1 MKSKRQNLRPGF
13 RIQLMKCLKSPLL
26 LPQISR
32 EQQSR
37 LFFLLHHEPLNL
49 QYQRSNTSAS
59 PQKMTSTLKQ
69 VKSWSIVRPWLST
82 AVRNIIRNAG
92 AIIGHDYGVITQVKC
107 AYSMGRKEDITIIR
121 AQWAKTTIG
130 SRARSEQQRDLSS
143 LRLL

>member
-32 EQQSR
+32 EQQNR
-37 LFFLLHHEPLNL
+37 VFFLLHHEPLNL

-69 VKSWSIVRPWLST
+69 VKSWSIVRPWLSI
-82 AVRNIIRNAG
+82 AVRNTVGNAEVMT
-92 AIIGHDYGVITQVKC
+92 GHDLRVGE
-107 AYSMGRKEDITIIR
+107 M
-121 AQWAKTTIG
+121 
-130 SRARSEQQRDLSS
+130 EQTVY
-143 LRLL
+143 